1 MSTAPRNEG
10 GRPGWYTRLLGDRDR
25 LGWWLVP
32 LFLMVGLGGAVLAG
46 SLTVVYY
53 AQQVNQLEQETRTAR
68 EEVVGAADDVRE
80 AAEDARESID
90 DQVASARAELARDLP
105 LGDALELGVVR
116 LEVDAQLEA
125 SSSSS
130 SQGGVAV
137 GPASADEDAETD
149 DQGEGGDDGAGADDQ
164 GEAGNDGAGA
174 DDQGESG
181 DDGPDDGTDAPP
193 PPEPVTL
200 RRAGAGFVVVVDGE
214 VVFLATSLGL
224 LDDPR
229 TDERVPADVEVSVR
243 LAGGTTTATVH
254 SWDAANDLL
263 LLRAQI
269 RNVEPLPWREEGR
282 DVSPGDRVVAIGAT
296 PELTV
301 VRLGAEVAGVSPRA
315 IVTSLP
321 TLRLVAGGPVVD
333 IDGDVVGVSSANH
346 GALQGDPVVIPIRR
360 LCDDLLSACPE

>member
-1 MSTAPRNEG
+1 M
-10 GRPGWYTRLLGDRDR
+10 
-25 LGWWLVP
+25 VP

-68 EEVVGAADDVRE
+68 EEVIGAADDVRE
-80 AAEDARESID
+80 AADEAREAID

-116 LEVDAQLEA
+116 LEVDAQLEG
-125 SSSSS
+125 SSGSG
-130 SQGGVAV
+130 SQGGAAV
-137 GPASADEDAETD
+137 GPASADAD
-149 DQGEGGDDGAGADDQ
+149 AGADDQ
-164 GEAGNDGAGA
+164 GEAGDDGAGA

-301 VRLGAEVAGVSPRA
+301 VRLGAEVAAVSPRA
-315 IVTSLP
+315 IVTALP

-333 IDGDVVGVSSANH
+333 IDGNVVGVSSADH
-346 GALQGDPVVIPIRR
+346 GALGGDPVVVPIRR